1 MKKLMILAALV
12 AILLIPVQAM
22 AIEGDAIRLTY
33 SFPIATVASST
44 VTSVNIF
51 TAPADMHLKAIS
63 VVTPTTTL
71 IGNATDSVVFTLYAD
86 GTAVQ
91 SYDLATALLTAAT
104 PKVFTIVES
113 TAVISKGAVVSCA
126 AVVKGASKAVVT
138 PVVNIH
144 YAPTK

>member
-1 MKKLMILAALV
+1 MKKLILILALFAV
-12 AILLIPVQAM
+12 LIAPAF
-22 AIEGDAIRLTY
+22 AIEGEQIRLSYT
-33 SFPIATVASST
+33 FPISTVASAT

-51 TAPADMHLKAIS
+51 TAPADMHLKSMS

-71 IGNATDSVVFTLYAD
+71 VGNATDSVVFTLYSD
-86 GTAVQ
+86 GTAIQ
-91 SYDLATALLTAAT
+91 TYDLATALLTAAT
-104 PKVFTIVES
+104 PKAFTIVES

-126 AVVKGASKAVVT
+126 AVIKGASKAVVT